1 MDWDYTENG
10 KYFEVELDN
19 KKKYRV
25 EKTEVENLQRTLELD
40 EVKAIETW
48 LEDKEILTNAE
59 QEELDKKAKENK
71 SQKVIQAS
79 AKDPKKKTQRE
90 RVKKDNP
97 DKEFLINLLNNALIN
112 AEITTNVAN
121 KGKIIE
127 FSYNN
132 KEFKLDLIEKRA
144 KKE

>member
-1 MDWDYTENG
+1 MDYDILENDKFYEVILESG
-10 KYFEVELDN
+10 KHYKIDKVWANNSQKTLD
-19 KKKYRV
+19 
-25 EKTEVENLQRTLELD
+25 LD
-40 EVKAIETW
+40 LIDVLDMW
-48 LEDKEILTNAE
+48 LEDNGVMENQE
-59 QEELDKKAKENK
+59 QEELDQLAKENK
-71 SQKVIQAS
+71 SNKIVQAK
-79 AKDPKKKTQRE
+79 ADKPKTQRE

-112 AEITTNVAN
+112 ENITTSVTN

-132 KEFKLDLIEKRA
+132 KQFKLDLIEKRA